1 MNNPSRNIPM
11 RTVIVAAIVVER
23 FAPRDRIDS
32 EKRSL
37 KALTPLA
44 AFRSRPAEPGSA
56 KG

>member
-1 MNNPSRNIPM
+1 MKRPSRNMPIS
-11 RTVIVAAIVVER
+11 TVIVAAIVVER
-23 FAPRDRIDS
+23 FAPSERIDS

-37 KALTPLA
+37 SLTPLA